1 MAGAIDIFV
10 IYKIIKALIL
20 PFDET
25 EAFKLGLI
33 DKDGKRLKKAKT
45 KEEKKA
51 MTYFDRFIFNLKRL
65 LHKAGLKSRFSNM
78 AAAFFLLRESESY
91 ETGTFNYND
100 EQIIEEIKKIMEEL
114 KMKSNKTLEQLEE
127 EIANATGSAVAGTGD
142 DPVHWSKKT
151 LKKYGLKGNKKR
163 QGRSL
168 SGVGFMERMRKLA
181 AEKEKKRLEAEAE
194 KLRKEG

>member
-127 EIANATGSAVAGTGD
+127 EIANATGSAVAGTIWCDNSSSGTISIKLND
-142 DPVHWSKKT
+142 GSDNLTLFSINTSTNAITLPGGVSVTESDPNAIPFAIA
-151 LKKYGLKGNKKR
+151 LGG
-163 QGRSL
+163 
-168 SGVGFMERMRKLA
+168 
-181 AEKEKKRLEAEAE
+181 
-194 KLRKEG
+194 